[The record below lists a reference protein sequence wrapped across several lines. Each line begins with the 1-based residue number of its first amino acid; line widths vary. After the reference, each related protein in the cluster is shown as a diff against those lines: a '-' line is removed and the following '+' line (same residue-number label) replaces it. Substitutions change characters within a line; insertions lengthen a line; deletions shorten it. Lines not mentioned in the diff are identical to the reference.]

1 MSFSTIQFHPG
12 PRVATIVL
20 NRPPLNIINL
30 EMLDELSAAWSD
42 VEDLK
47 AQVAVI
53 SGAGERAFS
62 AGVEVADHAPGKIEA
77 MLERFHRV
85 ILRIRKSDCVSIAA
99 IHGHTLGGGAE
110 LAMMCDLIVAADD
123 AQMGQPEISL
133 GCYPPVAVAYL
144 PGAVGLHK
152 ASEMVLVGEPVDAV
166 DAERLGIINKV
177 MPRDHLRGS
186 RCIRRQAPY
195 QKLGSACSR
204 KEGAPR
210 RRRPPF
216 RKSTGSRARVVCPRP
231 RQDRRYRG
239 RHERLSGETA
249 PCLEEPLTP
258 RSIET
263 M

>member
-144 PGAVGLHK
+144 PGAVGLLHD
-152 ASEMVLVGEPVDAV
+152 SLGGMGT
-166 DAERLGIINKV
+166 ERLGIINKV
-177 MPRDHLRGS
+177 VPRDQLIEAVDAYVDKLLTRSSAVLALAKRALR
-186 RCIRRQAPY
+186 
-195 QKLGSACSR
+195 
-204 KEGAPR
+204 EGAGHHFEKALDR
-210 RRRPPF
+210 VHELYVRDLARTEDIVEGMNAFLEKRPPAWKN
-216 RKSTGSRARVVCPRP
+216 R
-231 RQDRRYRG
+231 
-239 RHERLSGETA
+239 
-249 PCLEEPLTP
+249 
-258 RSIET
+258 
-263 M
+263 